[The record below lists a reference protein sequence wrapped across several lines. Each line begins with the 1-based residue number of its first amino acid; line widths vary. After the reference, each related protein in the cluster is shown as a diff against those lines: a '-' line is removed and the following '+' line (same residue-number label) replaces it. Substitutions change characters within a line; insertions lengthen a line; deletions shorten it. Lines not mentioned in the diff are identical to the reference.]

1 MKYMFLKPFGHKDSS
16 GVCSFVQIHPYF
28 FTIVSA
34 SIFLLTLADFAC
46 TFMIFKKM
54 LLCRDGCG
62 KNYVCHLILHDL
74 GVSKKYILSVLEI
87 FMVIKFPAPCG
98 HRQKIHNKK
107 RLEYETFIKSSLQT
121 LFQSLLF
128 HNTLS
133 LVILNEGNADVY
145 LGVKF

>member
-1 MKYMFLKPFGHKDSS
+1 MKYIFLKPFGHKDSS
-16 GVCSFVQIHPYF
+16 DVCSFVQIHPYF

-54 LLCRDGCG
+54 LLCRDGFG

-87 FMVIKFPAPCG
+87 FMVITFPVPCESWWSIYFLIYPNPCKCHINLKLKQIYTMYEYLVGYWQFIAMECHAG
-98 HRQKIHNKK
+98 HR
-107 RLEYETFIKSSLQT
+107 
-121 LFQSLLF
+121 
-128 HNTLS
+128 
-133 LVILNEGNADVY
+133 
-145 LGVKF
+145 

>member
-1 MKYMFLKPFGHKDSS
+1 MAKIFVSQKNYQRRKLKTILALLWQSTGCWQHKWPSKFLTLMKYIFLKPFGHKDSS

-54 LLCRDGCG
+54 LLCRDGFG

-87 FMVIKFPAPCG
+87 FMVITFPAPCVA
-98 HRQKIHNKK
+98 
-107 RLEYETFIKSSLQT
+107 S
-121 LFQSLLF
+121 
-128 HNTLS
+128 
-133 LVILNEGNADVY
+133 
-145 LGVKF
+145 